1 MILEDEALLV
11 LQVLAKLV
19 GVMYD
24 KHRGFGGLLHRLI
37 NNRTVLAQRVQTF
50 RIRPLNNE
58 GVFADRGLL
67 VHGA

>member
-1 MILEDEALLV
+1 VILEDEALLV

-19 GVMYD
+19 GVMHD

-58 GVFADRGLL
+58 GVFDDRGLL
-67 VHGA
+67 V